1 MEAQCCDSFLLWTLY
16 LGLFFFW
23 LCVNW
28 IQNLGMASS
37 GKMLGMFLWQS
48 WGPHRSLHHKNC
60 HILFFF
66 FYDLFICLFEEEEE
80 GQRGR
85 ETENPQAGST
95 FIMLP
100 DIGLDVT
107 TLRSQSELKSSL
119 LLNGLSHP
127 GALRTA
133 IFYLFTYPCICSSI
147 FYLSSVVIVDRV
159 EILVLWFYTN
169 TLFLLNH
176 TVLQP
181 HICSFPP

>member
-1 MEAQCCDSFLLWTLY
+1 MTPFCCGHSIWAYFFSDSVSIEYRIW
-16 LGLFFFW
+16 GW
-23 LCVNW
+23 LVRERC
-28 IQNLGMASS
+28 
-37 GKMLGMFLWQS
+37 
-48 WGPHRSLHHKNC
+48 WGCFSDSHEGHTGVYITRTA
-60 HILFFF
+60 IFYFFF